1 MDVPVVG
8 SSLTVSDKRGSEMAR
23 GISLHL
29 GLNKVDPA
37 HYDGWD
43 GALTACEFDADSM
56 QSIASSRGFE
66 TNKLL
71 TTDATSA
78 TVTGAIERA
87 AEALDAGDFFFIT
100 YSGHGGQ
107 VPDRNDEEEEDRSD
121 ETWLLYDRQ
130 LVDDELYALWA
141 KFKPGVRIFL
151 LSDSCHSGSVAKA
164 IEDMVPDVV
173 ATAETAAK
181 QSPRYRALPRDKM
194 ISTYMKHK
202 QLYDDIQKSV
212 PSSRASQGDVGAT
225 VVLISGCQDDQLS
238 LDGFANGRFTEELL
252 KIWDGGTWKGGY
264 AEFHEAIRSGMPSTQ
279 QPNYMVVPAENADFE
294 QQDPL
299 TIG

>member
-1 MDVPVVG
+1 
-8 SSLTVSDKRGSEMAR
+8 MAR

-43 GALTACEFDADSM
+43 GALNACEFDADSM
-56 QSIASSRGFE
+56 ESIAGSRGFE
-66 TNKLL
+66 TSKLL
-71 TTDATSA
+71 TTEATSGA
-78 TVTGAIERA
+78 VTDAIARA
-87 AEALDAGDFFFIT
+87 AEALDKGDFFFIT

-107 VPDRNDEEEEDRSD
+107 VPDRNDEEESDRSD
-121 ETWLLYDRQ
+121 ETWVLYDRQ

-141 KFKPGVRIFL
+141 KFKPGVRILL
-151 LSDSCHSGSVAKA
+151 LSDSCHSGSVARS
-164 IEDMVPDVV
+164 IEDRNVPNAV
-173 ATAETAAK
+173 ASAEMAST

-194 ISTYMKHK
+194 IATYRQNA
-202 QLYDDIQKSV
+202 QLYDDIQKAIL
-212 PSSRASQGDVGAT
+212 SSDTSTAAVDAT

-252 KIWDGGTWKGGY
+252 KVWDDGAWKGSY
-264 AEFHEAIRSGMPSTQ
+264 PNFHEAIRSGMPPSQ
-279 QPNYMVVPAENADFE
+279 QPNYMVVPTDNADFE

-299 TIG
+299 TID

>member
-1 MDVPVVG
+1 
-8 SSLTVSDKRGSEMAR
+8 MAR

-29 GLNKVDPA
+29 GLNRVDPA

-56 QSIASSRGFE
+56 ESIAASRGFE
-66 TNKLL
+66 TTKLL
-71 TTDATSA
+71 TTAVTSDA
-78 TVTGAIERA
+78 VTAAIESA
-87 AEALDAGDFFFIT
+87 AEALEPDDYFFVT

-107 VPDRNDEEEEDRSD
+107 VPDRNDEEEPDRSD

-130 LVDDELYALWA
+130 LVDDELYVLWG

-151 LSDSCHSGSVAKA
+151 LSDSCHSGSVARA
-164 IEDMVPDVV
+164 IEDRVPNVV
-173 ATAETAAK
+173 ATAEIAAQ

-194 ISTYMKHK
+194 ISTYQKHAK
-202 QLYDDIQKSV
+202 LYDDIQKAI
-212 PSSRASQGDVGAT
+212 PSSRASKADVGAT
-225 VVLISGCQDDQLS
+225 VILISGCQDDQLS

-252 KIWDGGTWKGGY
+252 KVWNDGAWTGSY
-264 AEFHEAIRSGMPSTQ
+264 SAFHATILSGMPPDQ
-279 QPNYMVVPAENADFE
+279 QPNYMVVGAENAGFE

-299 TIG
+299 SVG